1 MLKILAFYIVF
12 LPCLLLVNDVHAQ
25 DPIRKVENQ
34 LRKYRNRYRRSKR
47 SLDRAKKALASQKR
61 TVDNK
66 NDTSEIITWQKG
78 SFTPNSGLIYDYD
91 YIFSFLHKEETLTF
105 SKDPSTRFI
114 LWDSLN
120 NVFYKNSANS
130 QVLKEGVEVMG
141 WHPYWMEDAYQYYN
155 YDLLSIISYYSYDI
169 NPETGLAWEQEIMDD
184 LFKSA
189 LLDSADSSNTRVF
202 ISVTSYTED
211 NNKQFLSNKQAQ
223 YDFGENIIGILNKR
237 KEVLA
242 GVDLDFEEIREAD
255 KDLFTEFVITL
266 SAKLK
271 NAGFSLILD
280 VPFFDQMKV
289 YDFAELQGHVEYF
302 NIMGYDFHGEY
313 SDYPGS
319 VAPLRTLENKPSLE
333 TAVNDILKTGVPGE
347 QVILTLPLYGV
358 TWDISNLDKGK
369 SAVFDAS
376 IPYYDI
382 LAEYDNRYNPFYDPL
397 SASMFYLTEEGGA
410 RKMCWFENETSFD
423 LKFKW
428 LMEEKGLKG
437 AGIWALGYAR
447 GDNRIWKTI
456 EKNFCKDSL
465 EIITPIATVYSGP
478 YGLTKSIV
486 KNKRAIGSAF
496 LIFSGFFIL
505 GLIGSLR
512 DWRVREILFKQQSF
526 RAVYS
531 MSCVILII
539 IALKWLLLDSTPWL
553 YVLLPVSTAVG
564 IFLINLVFS
573 RYRKNL
579 K

>member
-237 KEVLA
+237 KDVLA